1 MKEKNEKYKFKENTC
16 TFDHVF
22 FIIQKAKYYEVF
34 LDGNIY
40 ILQHRSFIGIK
51 IIDYRIILI
60 NGLQENL
67 EIIAFMQIGRFH

>member
-1 MKEKNEKYKFKENTC
+1 MESNWLNERKNEKYKFKENTC

-40 ILQHRSFIGIK
+40 ILQHQSFIDIK
-51 IIDYRIILI
+51 IID
-60 NGLQENL
+60 
-67 EIIAFMQIGRFH
+67 

>member
-22 FIIQKAKYYEVF
+22 FIIQKAKYYELF

-40 ILQHRSFIGIK
+40 IYCNIGALLTSK
-51 IIDYRIILI
+51 
-60 NGLQENL
+60 
-67 EIIAFMQIGRFH
+67 

>member
-22 FIIQKAKYYEVF
+22 FINVNIANLRIIIQKAKYYEVF

-40 ILQHRSFIGIK
+40 ILQHRSFIDIK
-51 IIDYRIILI
+51 II
-60 NGLQENL
+60 N
-67 EIIAFMQIGRFH
+67 